1 MVESFQ
7 FSESFRSGAVVD
19 AVVEV
24 DRLFHAR
31 LGRLRLGVDPVVALV
46 QSGNC
51 SAIKIFD
58 PRTYFRKAFSPMV
71 F

>member
-1 MVESFQ
+1 M
-7 FSESFRSGAVVD
+7 VD

-24 DRLFHAR
+24 HRLFHAR